1 MERDGETGSG
11 RLYSLSDFGTSG
23 PGFPRLGKNYMNGH
37 LEDGF
42 GAIDDVDLSNAFAEA
57 LGLEGGEVR

>member
-1 MERDGETGSG
+1 MAEETIWARG
-11 RLYSLSDFGTSG
+11 LSSTPTTPSTS
-23 PGFPRLGKNYMNGH
+23 KNYMNGH

-42 GAIDDVDLSNAFAEA
+42 GAIDDVDLSISNAFAEA